1 MKKSPLRVCLQL
13 LVLTLAASTQLSFAQ
28 FVWIDGKGIK
38 QYSDMP
44 PPPSVPRNRI
54 LKSPGV
60 VAASSTEPATPVS
73 SDNNAALLSTAAS
86 ASATAASKSSGPM
99 TTAERNADY
108 TKRKMEE
115 AEKEKKSA
123 DAAKLTADKKAN
135 CDRAKSYSRGL
146 EDGVR
151 VTTTDKT
158 GERAYLTDEQ
168 RAQEIRNAQR
178 VIADCK

>member
-1 MKKSPLRVCLQL
+1 MKTSPLRVCLQL
-13 LVLTLAASTQLSFAQ
+13 LVLTLAASTQSSFAQ
-28 FVWIDGKGIK
+28 FVWLDGKGIK

-60 VAASSTEPATPVS
+60 VAPTSTDSAAPVVG
-73 SDNNAALLSTAAS
+73 DNNATNSQSA
-86 ASATAASKSSGPM
+86 ASATATTKSSAPM

-123 DAAKLTADKKAN
+123 DAAKLSADKKAN
-135 CDRAKSYSRGL
+135 CDRARSYSRGL

-158 GERAYLTDEQ
+158 GERAYLSDEQ

-178 VIADCK
+178 VIADCR